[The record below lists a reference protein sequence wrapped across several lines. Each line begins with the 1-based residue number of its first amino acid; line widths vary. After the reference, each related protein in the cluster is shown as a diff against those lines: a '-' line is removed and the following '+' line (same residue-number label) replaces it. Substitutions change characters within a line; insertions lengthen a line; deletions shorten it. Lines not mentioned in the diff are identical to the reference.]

1 MSRFTNDVD
10 NVQMMLEQS
19 MVQLISSAFTFVG
32 IVAMM
37 IVLSPTLFAFALI
50 FLIIM
55 LITVSQIGKNRENT
69 LGYSKKPRR
78 YER

>member
-19 MVQLISSAFTFVG
+19 MVQLVSSAFTFVG

-55 LITVSQIGKNRENT
+55 LITVSQIGKKSRKYFRLQQKT
-69 LGYSKKPRR
+69 SAL
-78 YER
+78 